1 MTAYVIRRLLQTV
14 LVLFGVTALSFGT
27 MFLSGDP
34 TMVMAGEDWT
44 REQVDELRQA
54 MGFDRPWYVQYAD
67 FLSRAVQGDFGTSLR
82 QKQPTFS
89 LS

>member
-34 TMVMAGEDWT
+34 TMAMAGENWT
-44 REQVDELRQA
+44 A
-54 MGFDRPWYVQYAD
+54 
-67 FLSRAVQGDFGTSLR
+67 SRSSSSVTRWASTAPGTSST
-82 QKQPTFS
+82 PTS
-89 LS
+89 